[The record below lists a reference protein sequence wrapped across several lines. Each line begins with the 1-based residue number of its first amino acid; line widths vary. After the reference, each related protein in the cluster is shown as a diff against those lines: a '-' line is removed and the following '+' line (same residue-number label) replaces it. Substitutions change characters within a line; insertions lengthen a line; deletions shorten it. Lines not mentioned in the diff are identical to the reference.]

1 MPTLPTGHA
10 VGDVIKIWV
19 GNTGVTA
26 WSAPAGWATRQQTA
40 SSGTASTGVIGTL
53 LYRRILSGDSLPLP
67 SPTCNLGATVTRGAI
82 AFIERGANIDGVY
95 TSPAWSA
102 FGFATGTTNPVRP
115 ATITTVTPD
124 MLVNI
129 YYAQRAAT
137 NAPEQTSYTQTQEIV
152 ISGTLVLNVSQRNV
166 VASGTALS
174 NQDASP
180 TSGARWVA
188 MISGTPPF
196 IPALIHR
203 RGSFGQ
209 DERLR
214 R

>member
-1 MPTLPTGHA
+1 
-10 VGDVIKIWV
+10 
-19 GNTGVTA
+19 
-26 WSAPAGWATRQQTA
+26 
-40 SSGTASTGVIGTL
+40 
-53 LYRRILSGDSLPLP
+53 
-67 SPTCNLGATVTRGAI
+67 
-82 AFIERGANIDGVY
+82 
-95 TSPAWSA
+95 
-102 FGFATGTTNPVRP
+102 
-115 ATITTVTPD
+115 

-129 YYAQRAAT
+129 YYCQRAAT

-152 ISGTLVLNVSQRNV
+152 ISGTLVLNVSERNV
-166 VASGTALS
+166 AVYNTSLS

-209 DERLR
+209 DARLR